1 MQHPRTAALAALLAC
16 ALAHPARAQ
25 LAALTPPSD
34 AVGSLRLAAAVDSI
48 ARQAMRNQSIPGL
61 SVAIVK
67 DGRVVLERGWGTE
80 RGKRPR
86 AATGATAYQIASI
99 SKQFTAAA
107 VLRLAEQGRVKL
119 SDPVSAYVDGLP
131 PSYHGVTLGRLLNHT
146 AGVPNFTDFFRE
158 FRRPLAPGQ
167 LVDSLA
173 KRPLL
178 FEPGTSFRYSNS
190 GYYLLGL
197 VIERVSGES
206 YPDFLRAQFWAPL
219 GMGETE
225 YCGAR
230 PHASVPA
237 GYVRNRRG
245 SAVPAAPWHPSVL
258 FAAGSLC
265 STAGDLAKWSVAL
278 GEGRVLAPESYREMT
293 SPAPSPDRNLRMT
306 YGYGMM
312 VDTTDAGPYLH
323 HDGAVS
329 GFRAQVAWYPAE
341 RLAIVVLMNQGLAAP
356 EPIERDLARAV
367 LGVAPREPRL
377 AGPPPPPAATR
388 AAAGS
393 FPIPWQEP

>member
-1 MQHPRTAALAALLAC
+1 MHPRTPALAALFAC
-16 ALAHPARAQ
+16 ALACPARAQ

-48 ARQAMRNQSIPGL
+48 ARHAMHDQSIPGL

-67 DGRVVLERGWGTE
+67 DGRVVVERGWGTV
-80 RGKRPR
+80 RGKRPE
-86 AATGATAYQIASI
+86 AATEATAYQIASV

-107 VLRLAEQGRVKL
+107 VLRLAEQRRVKL
-119 SDPVSAYVDGLP
+119 SDPVTAYVDGLP
-131 PSYHGVTLGRLLNHT
+131 PAYREVTLERLLNHT

-158 FRRPLAPGQ
+158 FRHPLAPTR

-173 KRPLL
+173 KRRLL
-178 FEPGTSFRYSNS
+178 FEPGTAFRYSNS

-197 VIERVSGES
+197 VIERVTGES
-206 YPDFLRAQFWAPL
+206 YPDYLREQFWAPL
-219 GMGETE
+219 GMAETE
-225 YCGAR
+225 YCGTR
-230 PHASVPA
+230 PHAPLPA
-237 GYVRNRRG
+237 GYVRDRRG
-245 SAVPAAPWHPSVL
+245 AAVRAAPWHPSVL

-265 STAGDLAKWSVAL
+265 STAGDLARWTVAL

-293 SPAPSPDRNLRMT
+293 SPAPSPDPHLRMT
-306 YGYGMM
+306 YGYAMM

-341 RLAIVVLMNQGLAAP
+341 HLAIVVLMNQGFAAP

-367 LGVAPREPRL
+367 LGVAPGGPSL
-377 AGPPPPPAATR
+377 AGPTPSASAR
-388 AAAGS
+388 AAVGS
-393 FPIPWQEP
+393 FPFPWQEP

>member
-1 MQHPRTAALAALLAC
+1 MHLRTTAHAALLAW
-16 ALAHPARAQ
+16 ALASPARAQ
-25 LAALTPPSD
+25 LAASTPPSD
-34 AVGSLRLAAAVDSI
+34 AAGSLRLAATVDSI
-48 ARQAMRNQSIPGL
+48 ARRAMHDQSIPGL

-67 DGRVVLERGWGTE
+67 DGRVLLERGWGME
-80 RGKRPR
+80 RAKQPRP
-86 AATGATAYQIASI
+86 ATGATEYQIASV

-119 SDPVSAYVDGLP
+119 SDRVTSYVEGLP
-131 PSYHGVTLGRLLNHT
+131 PAYDEVTLERLLNHT

-158 FRRPLAPGQ
+158 FRRPLSPAQ

-173 KRPLL
+173 RRRLT
-178 FEPGTSFRYSNS
+178 FQPGTAFRYSNS

-197 VIERVSGES
+197 VIERVTGEA
-206 YPDFLRAQFWAPL
+206 YADYLRTQFWTPL

-225 YCGAR
+225 YCGTDVPLPEGYAR
-230 PHASVPA
+230 DRQGAT
-237 GYVRNRRG
+237 VR
-245 SAVPAAPWHPSVL
+245 AAPWHPSVL

-265 STAGDLAKWSVAL
+265 STVGDLAKWSVAL
-278 GEGRVLAPESYREMT
+278 GEGRVLAPESYRQMT
-293 SPAPSPDRNLRMT
+293 SPTASPDPHLRMA

-312 VDTTDAGPYLH
+312 VDTTEAGPYLH

-341 RLAIVVLMNQGLAAP
+341 HLAIVVLMNQGFAAP

-367 LGVAPREPRL
+367 LGMAPSGPRL
-377 AGPPPPPAATR
+377 AGPPATAPARTT
-388 AAAGS
+388 AGS
-393 FPIPWQEP
+393 FPSPWQEP

>member
-16 ALAHPARAQ
+16 ALAHSARAQ
-25 LAALTPPSD
+25 LAALTPSD
-34 AVGSLRLAAAVDSI
+34 ASGSLRLAAAVDSI
-48 ARQAMRNQSIPGL
+48 AQRAMHDQSIPGL

-67 DGRVVLERGWGTE
+67 DGRVLLERGWGTE
-80 RGKRPR
+80 RGKRTR
-86 AATGATAYQIASI
+86 LATGATPYQIASV

-107 VLRLAEQGRVKL
+107 VLRLAEQGRVRL
-119 SDPVSAYVDGLP
+119 SDPVTAYVEGLP
-131 PSYHGVTLGRLLNHT
+131 PAYDEVTLERLLNHT
-146 AGVPNFTDFFRE
+146 GGVPNFTDFLRQ
-158 FRRPLAPGQ
+158 FRRPLRPAH

-173 KRPLL
+173 RRRLL
-178 FEPGTSFRYSNS
+178 FAPGTAFRYSNS

-197 VIERVSGES
+197 VIERVTGES
-206 YPDFLRAQFWAPL
+206 YPEYLRAQFWAPL
-219 GMGETE
+219 GMRETE
-225 YCGAR
+225 YCGER
-230 PHASVPA
+230 KHVPLPA
-237 GYVRNRRG
+237 GYARDRRG
-245 SAVPAAPWHPSVL
+245 AAVRAAPWHPSIL

-293 SPAPSPDRNLRMT
+293 SPAASPDPHLRMS
-306 YGYGMM
+306 YGFGMM

-341 RLAIVVLMNQGLAAP
+341 HLAIVVLMNQGFAAP

-367 LGVAPREPRL
+367 LGVAPRGPRL
-377 AGPPPPPAATR
+377 AGPPPTTSAR
-388 AAAGS
+388 AAVGS
-393 FPIPWQEP
+393 FPMPWQEP